1 MAETKVLTP
10 NNVTEANST
19 TNGEVQTGMLIFVTP
34 KATTK
39 KKINTIPIAVMFIY
53 STKWINDNNSTFER
67 KELKKTIPRQL

>member
-39 KKINTIPIAVMFIY
+39 KKNQYY
-53 STKWINDNNSTFER
+53 SDSRNVHLQYQMDK
-67 KELKKTIPRQL
+67 